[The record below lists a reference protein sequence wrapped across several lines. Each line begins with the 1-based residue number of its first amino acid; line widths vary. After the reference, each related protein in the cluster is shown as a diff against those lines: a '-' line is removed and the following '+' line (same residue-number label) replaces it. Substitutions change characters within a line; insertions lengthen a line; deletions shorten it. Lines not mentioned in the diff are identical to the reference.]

1 MQSPNQNSN
10 RSGSAQAT
18 KWIRRAVFLWTL
30 VATAIGTATYYWVI
44 AGGNHL
50 NVFEL
55 LSLPLFALLFG
66 WIVFSFSLASL
77 GFVCLWRRSPDNEPS
92 VSEQSSLRDKP
103 LGQKLNKDHSLAKPG
118 ANTAARTAIL
128 MPVYNESPHRVF
140 AGIEAMLSS
149 LRSID
154 ATEQFDFYVL
164 SDSTNH
170 EIWLQEE
177 RAWSELLRR
186 HGEDVNVYYRHRPKN
201 VARKA
206 GNIADFCGRWGSRYR
221 YMIVL
226 DADSLVDATTMVEL
240 VRRMEADDALGILQV
255 PPTPVGRSSL
265 FARLQ
270 QFSAH
275 VYGPIFVAG
284 FAKWAGDEG
293 NYWGHN
299 AIIRIKPF
307 LRYCGLPVL
316 PGKAPLGGEILSH
329 DFVEAAL
336 MLRAGWKV
344 QLATDLG
351 GSFEECPTTIADYAQ
366 RDQRWCQGN
375 LQHLRLLISEGFRP
389 LSRLHFASGVMSYVA
404 SPVWILFT
412 ALCVIGTILDRIA
425 EPGPRGPQFD
435 SGALILFVVSMSLL
449 LMPKFWSLLIAIRS
463 TPTAGLLGGRLR
475 LVASVLI
482 EVVASVLLSPIMAI
496 YHSRFVLA
504 TLRGTNVKWAAQTR
518 DEQGVAWRD
527 AIKRFGFVTLLSIG
541 VTAALAFY
549 APAFLVWFSPLLAG
563 LILSIPI
570 DVAMGSQWL
579 GSALRD
585 YRILVIPEETSP
597 SRLKRDHE
605 DALSQSAAT
614 PLFSD
619 SLFEQVIFDPEFF
632 LLHRRIQLASEA
644 NIAMPTN
651 QRKAIEAAWSTSGM
665 AGIPAESR
673 AAVLADA
680 ETLMALHLESQLK

>member
-1 MQSPNQNSN
+1 MQSPSSHPLPSDPT
-10 RSGSAQAT
+10 RTDPTRTT
-18 KWIRRAVFLWTL
+18 KWIRRGVFVVTL
-30 VATAIGTATYYWVI
+30 IGTVIATATYYWVI

-50 NVFEL
+50 NLFEL
-55 LSLPLFALLFG
+55 LSLPFFALLFG

-77 GFVCLWRRSPDNEPS
+77 GFVCLWRRSPGHHSPS
-92 VSEQSSLRDKP
+92 DLSTSTDESIPPDDDRF
-103 LGQKLNKDHSLAKPG
+103 
-118 ANTAARTAIL
+118 AARTAIL

-149 LRSID
+149 LKSID
-154 ATEQFDFYVL
+154 AIDQFDFYVL

-177 RAWSELLRR
+177 RAWSELLRK
-186 HGEDVNVYYRHRPKN
+186 HGDDVNVYYRHRPKN
-201 VARKA
+201 TARKA

-226 DADSLVDATTMVEL
+226 DADSLVDASTMVEL
-240 VRRMEADDALGILQV
+240 VRRMEADDQLGILQV

-375 LQHLRLLISEGFRP
+375 LQHLQLLISEGFRP

-404 SPVWILFT
+404 SPIWILFT
-412 ALCVIGTILDRIA
+412 MLCVIGTILDRIA
-425 EPGPRGPQFD
+425 EPGIRGPQFD

-449 LMPKFWSLLIAIRS
+449 LLPKLGSLLIAVRS
-463 TPTAGLLGGRLR
+463 PQNTGLLGGRLR
-475 LVASVLI
+475 LVASVMI

-504 TLRGTNVKWAAQTR
+504 TLRGTNVKWSAQTR

-527 AIKRFGFVTLLSIG
+527 AAKRFGFVTTLSIA
-541 VTAALAFY
+541 VVVALALY
-549 APAFLVWFSPLLAG
+549 APTFLIWFSPLLAG

-579 GSALRD
+579 GSLLRQH
-585 YRILVIPEETSP
+585 RILLIPEETSP
-597 SRLKRDHE
+597 SRLKQDHE
-605 DALSQSAAT
+605 DALTRSAAT
-614 PLFSD
+614 PLFCE
-619 SLFEQVIFDPEFF
+619 SLFEQVIFDPQFF
-632 LLHRRIQLASEA
+632 LLHRRIQLASDA

-651 QRKAIEAAWSTSGM
+651 QRKAIEAAWSASGT
-665 AGIPAESR
+665 AGIPEESR
-673 AAVLADA
+673 AALLADA
-680 ETLMALHLESQLK
+680 DTLMALHLESQTK